1 MKAMIL
7 AAGQGT
13 RLAPLTDSL
22 PKSMIPIRGM
32 PVLEH
37 TLIRLRGH
45 GVGEVI
51 INVYHQPD
59 VIPAYFG
66 DGSRWGVRITYSLEN
81 ELLGTAG
88 GVKHAA
94 WFFDGPFLVLYGD
107 NLSTCDLS
115 RLARHHRDRGAVAT
129 MALYQRDDPCSSGIA
144 EMDSEDC
151 IVRFVEKP
159 RPEEVFSHWV
169 NAGIYVLNREILD
182 LIPTGQPCDFGR
194 EVFPLLLSEGRALY
208 GYRMQGDEELWW
220 IDTPADLARVQREY
234 EYDQKSV
241 PVGRSGCLI
250 QVRAI
255 HTNATEPLGCDRV
268 QEAER

>member
-7 AAGQGT
+7 AAGKGT

-22 PKSMIPIRGM
+22 PKSMIPIGGK

-37 TLIRLRGH
+37 TLTWLRCH

-51 INVYHQPD
+51 INLYHQPH

-66 DGSRWGVRITYSLEN
+66 DGSRWGLRITYSQEN

-107 NLSTCDLS
+107 NLSTCDFS
-115 RLARHHRDRGAVAT
+115 RLARHHRDRGAMAT
-129 MALYQRDDPCSSGIA
+129 MALYRRDDPSSSGIA
-144 EMDSEDC
+144 EVNGEDR

-159 RPEEVFSHWV
+159 RPEEVFSNWV
-169 NAGIYVLNREILD
+169 NAGIYVLSPEILE
-182 LIPTGQPCDFGR
+182 LIPAGQACDFGR
-194 EVFPLLLSEGRALY
+194 EVFPRMLAEGRALC
-208 GYRMQGDEELWW
+208 GYRMQADEGLWW
-220 IDTPADLARVQREY
+220 IDTPADLARVQRAF
-234 EYDQKSV
+234 EYDQ
-241 PVGRSGCLI
+241 
-250 QVRAI
+250 
-255 HTNATEPLGCDRV
+255 
-268 QEAER
+268 

>member
-13 RLAPLTDSL
+13 RLAPLTASL
-22 PKSMIPIRGM
+22 PKCMIPIGGM
-32 PVLEH
+32 PILEH

-51 INVYHQPD
+51 INLCHQPD

-66 DGSRWGVRITYSLEN
+66 DGSRWGMRITYSPED
-81 ELLGTAG
+81 EPLGTAG

-115 RLARHHRDRGAVAT
+115 RLARHHRERDALAT
-129 MALYQRDDPCSSGIA
+129 MALYRRSDPSSSGIA
-144 EMDSEDC
+144 EVNAEDR

-159 RPEEVFSHWV
+159 RPEEVFSKWV
-169 NAGIYVLNREILD
+169 NAGIYVLNPEVLD
-182 LIPTGQPCDFGR
+182 LIPAVRPCDFGR
-194 EVFPLLLSEGRALY
+194 DVFPHLLAEGRTIY
-208 GYRMQGDEELWW
+208 GYRMKGEEGLWW
-220 IDTPADLARVQREY
+220 IDTPADLARVQPAFE
-234 EYDQKSV
+234 
-241 PVGRSGCLI
+241 
-250 QVRAI
+250 
-255 HTNATEPLGCDRV
+255 HV
-268 QEAER
+268 QPEGEG

>member
-22 PKSMIPIRGM
+22 PKSMIPIGGM

-37 TLIRLRGH
+37 TLIWLRSH
-45 GVGEVI
+45 GVDEVI
-51 INVYHQPD
+51 INLYHQPD

-66 DGSRWGVRITYSLEN
+66 DGSQWGMRITYSQEA

-94 WFFDGPFLVLYGD
+94 WFFDAPFLVLYGD

-115 RLARHHRDRGAVAT
+115 QMARKHRERGAMAT
-129 MALYQRDDPCSSGIA
+129 MALHWCADPSSSGIA
-144 EMDSEDC
+144 ELDADDR

-159 RPEEVFSHWV
+159 RPEEVFSNWV
-169 NAGIYVLNREILD
+169 NAGIYVLNPEILD
-182 LIPTGQPCDFGR
+182 QIPAGQPCDFGR
-194 EVFPLLLSEGRALY
+194 QVFPRMLAEDWTLC
-208 GYRMQGDEELWW
+208 GYRMQGDEGLWW
-220 IDTPADLARVQREY
+220 IDTPADLARVQRAY
-234 EYDQKSV
+234 EYD
-241 PVGRSGCLI
+241 
-250 QVRAI
+250 
-255 HTNATEPLGCDRV
+255 
-268 QEAER
+268 